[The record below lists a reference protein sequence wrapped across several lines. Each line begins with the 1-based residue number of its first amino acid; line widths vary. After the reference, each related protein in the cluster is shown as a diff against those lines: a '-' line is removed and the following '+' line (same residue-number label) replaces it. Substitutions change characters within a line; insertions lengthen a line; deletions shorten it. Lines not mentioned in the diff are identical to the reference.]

1 MIKEMEAKNGFFAES
16 VEEGLER
23 IRKETGRRVA
33 DTGFRGKRKDTR
45 HFVTDDGRGF
55 LCMRML
61 GRLFFMEKKLVRMG
75 ERGVRYF
82 AIKEGRKLRYVR
94 VAKCVYCAFVLG
106 RWDEDCEVAVKDGD
120 EGHLEPGNLAA
131 KEGAAGVSS
140 GEALPCM
147 RRFTGRSSGG
157 L

>member
-1 MIKEMEAKNGFFAES
+1 MDAKNGFFAES

-23 IRKETGRRVA
+23 IRKETGRQVA
-33 DTGFRGKRKDTR
+33 DTDFRGKRRDTR

-82 AIKEGRKLRYVR
+82 AIREGRKLRYVR

-106 RWDEDCEVAVKDGD
+106 RWSWG
-120 EGHLEPGNLAA
+120 LRQ
-131 KEGAAGVSS
+131 
-140 GEALPCM
+140 
-147 RRFTGRSSGG
+147 RRRRR
-157 L
+157 